1 LTVEIC
7 DEAKLGFGATVCLR
21 LVEDFLRN
29 LARENLGRAGVLQD
43 LVLAEREKR
52 FEDILGEREAKD
64 ELLPWEEG
72 PIEDARK
79 AL

>member
-1 LTVEIC
+1 
-7 DEAKLGFGATVCLR
+7 LR

-29 LARENLGRAGVLQD
+29 LGRENLWRAGVLQD

-64 ELLPWEEG
+64 ELLPWEEW